1 MGSHREP
8 RNTGRT
14 WRKRA
19 WEDKLM
25 KLILTSGLTPRQ
37 LMHRSDPKQQTIVN
51 HTGLLCGAIQLKTT
65 TSRKLVEMSDLN
77 LTV

>member
-1 MGSHREP
+1 
-8 RNTGRT
+8 
-14 WRKRA
+14 
-19 WEDKLM
+19 M

-51 HTGLLCGAIQLKTT
+51 HTGLLGGAIQLKTT